1 VLIAE
6 GLHVP
11 VMPFVDVVGKVAGVA
26 PTQYGPSA
34 VNAGVVFVL
43 TTTFMV
49 VTLAHCPAVGVKV
62 YVVVPALAVLIAE
75 GDHVPV
81 MLFVDVVAK
90 VAGVAPT
97 QYGPSAVNAGVV
109 FALTTTFIVVVVAH

>member
-1 VLIAE
+1 MYVVVPALAVLIAA

-11 VMPFVDVVGKVAGVA
+11 VMLFVDVVAKVAGVA
-26 PTQYGPSA
+26 PTQYGPNA

-62 YVVVPALAVLIAE
+62 
-75 GDHVPV
+75 
-81 MLFVDVVAK
+81 
-90 VAGVAPT
+90 
-97 QYGPSAVNAGVV
+97 
-109 FALTTTFIVVVVAH
+109 